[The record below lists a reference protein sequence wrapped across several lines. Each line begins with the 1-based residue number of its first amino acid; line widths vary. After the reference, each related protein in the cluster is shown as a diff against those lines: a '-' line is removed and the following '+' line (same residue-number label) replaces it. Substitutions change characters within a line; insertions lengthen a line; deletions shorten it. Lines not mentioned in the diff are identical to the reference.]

1 MWDTVKE
8 TTQSHLSSPFI
19 FALLFTKFNKS
30 LFLKIN
36 PEMAKL
42 NEQKTLPYPFPTNS
56 ILPPPLKILL
66 LAAWRVPCKCKQIY
80 IHHVCVCA
88 ISIYFLCFSGVCF
101 FDFMRFSVHVSM
113 HGTILFLFYSFRSS
127 MGYIFFTCQQLN
139 IIFFPWKVSCSFL
152 QKKQWTGEWIFS
164 CLSGFHLHVP
174 CLQHLQ
180 THGYFTNRLI
190 PKG

>member
-113 HGTILFLFYSFRSS
+113 RGTILFLFNSFEVVYGVYLLYMSTVKH
-127 MGYIFFTCQQLN
+127 YIFPLES
-139 IIFFPWKVSCSFL
+139 VML
-152 QKKQWTGEWIFS
+152 FS
-164 CLSGFHLHVP
+164 PEEAVD
-174 CLQHLQ
+174 
-180 THGYFTNRLI
+180 R
-190 PKG
+190 